1 MALDY
6 GTRGLEVDR
15 LGPDQLIE
23 AFAFLDREPV
33 LNVYL
38 LALLLRD
45 ALARPRDEMWGARRD
60 GELVAIAHLGGH
72 SGAVLPV
79 GDDLEA
85 LDQLAAITLDRRPAL
100 PRRLQVIGP
109 RVAVRVL
116 ARRFTEHGVRARLS
130 RDQLYLVR
138 MPEAR
143 PALERLPEL
152 RIAGPP
158 DYGLLYES
166 GAHLRTEELE
176 EDPRLADAASYA
188 RRVADE
194 CRDGST
200 HLWVDDGGL
209 CFRASVSA
217 ITPDAAQVSGVYT
230 PPARRRAGLA
240 RRGLSE
246 LCARLYE
253 RSRAVCLFV
262 NDFNRPALQLYAR
275 LGFETRAEWASA
287 FFDPD

>member
-15 LGPDQLIE
+15 LGPDDLVE
-23 AFAFLDREPV
+23 AFAYLDREPV

-45 ALARPRDEMWGARRD
+45 ALARPRDEMWGARRE
-60 GELVAIAHLGGH
+60 GHLVALVHLGGN

-79 GDDLEA
+79 GDDPEA
-85 LDQLAAITLDRRPAL
+85 LEQIATTTLGRRAAL
-100 PRRLQVIGP
+100 PRRLQLIGP
-109 RVAVRVL
+109 RGAVRVL
-116 ARRFTEHGVRARLS
+116 ARRFEEQGLRARLS
-130 RDQLYLVR
+130 RDQHYLVLS
-138 MPEAR
+138 PG
-143 PALERLPEL
+143 ALPPFRRLPEL
-152 RIAGPP
+152 RVATPP
-158 DYGLLYES
+158 DYALLYES
-166 GAHLRTEELE
+166 GARLRAEELE

-194 CRDGST
+194 CRDGAT
-200 HLWVDDGGL
+200 QLWVDDDGL

-230 PPARRRAGLA
+230 PAERRRTGLA

-246 LCARLYE
+246 LCTRLFE
-253 RSRAVCLFV
+253 HSRAVCLFV
-262 NDFNRPALQLYAR
+262 NDFNRPALDLYAR
-275 LGFETRAEWASA
+275 LGFETRAEWASC